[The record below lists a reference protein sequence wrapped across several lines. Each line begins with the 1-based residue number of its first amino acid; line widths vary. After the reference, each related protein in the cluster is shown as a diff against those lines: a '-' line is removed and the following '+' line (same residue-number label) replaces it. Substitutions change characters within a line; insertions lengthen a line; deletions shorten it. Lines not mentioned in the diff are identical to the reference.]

1 MRITLIEPCIELINR
16 GIISLRLSDNGSND
30 LSSFRPGSVSALRV
44 NQPTI
49 NQLTLLRSSLRASKA
64 NSSLLRF
71 IHLRRTASYNRT
83 EKLSIEITLLCFAL
97 CIPSFFFLSLS
108 ITCNNTTREWI
119 VDHRTSDATK
129 PRRVFS
135 SIHSLVVQRNSTEFE
150 VSIDDAKCWNGLAR
164 LRGESRFTRGMR
176 VNRVP

>member
-150 VSIDDAKCWNGLAR
+150 
-164 LRGESRFTRGMR
+164 
-176 VNRVP
+176 